1 MTVVVVFSLANLTF
15 LCFFFAHDTRK
26 EKWRS
31 DVETALRD
39 MVRRRDAGQL
49 YGGDLRNAVYKG
61 QLPLF
66 QFVDGLHRMDLVRAA
81 GEEA

>member
-1 MTVVVVFSLANLTF
+1 M
-15 LCFFFAHDTRK
+15 
-26 EKWRS
+26 
-31 DVETALRD
+31 RD

-49 YGGDLRNAVYKG
+49 YGGDLRNAVYNG

-66 QFVDGLHRMDLVRAA
+66 QFVDGQHRMDLVRAA

>member
-1 MTVVVVFSLANLTF
+1 MES
-15 LCFFFAHDTRK
+15 
-26 EKWRS
+26 
-31 DVETALRD
+31 ALRD

-66 QFVDGLHRMDLVRAA
+66 QYRDGLHRMDPVRAA
-81 GEEA
+81 AGGDEV